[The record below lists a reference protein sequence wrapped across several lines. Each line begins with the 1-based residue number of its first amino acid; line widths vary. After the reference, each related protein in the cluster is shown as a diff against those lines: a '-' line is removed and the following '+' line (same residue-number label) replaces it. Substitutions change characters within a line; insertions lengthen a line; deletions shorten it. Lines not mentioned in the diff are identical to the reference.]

1 MSADVSVRERMVR
14 RLDGL
19 GTLVICTDLTELQ
32 AMIGPPMVNGPASLL
47 SPAPPGAD
55 NASAPAREAAAREA
69 AAPEAAAREAAAE
82 AAPAVRAAAAPGA
95 AAAPVPAVI
104 SGRISLHDLEI
115 YPHDHLVTWRGE
127 RLSLTRLERNLLT
140 QLATA
145 PVGVWTYQQ
154 LFESVWG
161 CAFLGDT
168 SSLHSAVKRLRRKLH
183 AVDDALRVHTV
194 RGVGY
199 RLSVD

>member
-1 MSADVSVRERMVR
+1 MIDDVSLVFCVTADVSVRERMVR

-19 GTLVICTDLTELQ
+19 GTLVICTDLAELQ
-32 AMIGPPMVNGPASLL
+32 AMIGGPVISGPARL
-47 SPAPPGAD
+47 PAPTT
-55 NASAPAREAAAREA
+55 ASAPAPAVAA
-69 AAPEAAAREAAAE
+69 AAPAA
-82 AAPAVRAAAAPGA
+82 AAPAV
-95 AAAPVPAVI
+95 AVAGQI
-104 SGRISLHDLEI
+104 SFGDLTI
-115 YPHDHLVTWRGE
+115 DPLDHRVTWRGE
-127 RLSLTRLERNLLT
+127 PLALTRLERNLLT

-145 PVGVWTYQQ
+145 PVGVWTYQR

-168 SSLHSAVKRLRRKLH
+168 STLHSAVKRLRRKLH

-194 RGVGY
+194 RGIGY

>member
-19 GTLVICTDLTELQ
+19 GTLVICTDLAELQ

-47 SPAPPGAD
+47 SPTAPAAVG
-55 NASAPAREAAAREA
+55 ASAAAPEA
-69 AAPEAAAREAAAE
+69 AAPEAAAEPAPAVKATAAPRAT
-82 AAPAVRAAAAPGA
+82 AAPAPAAT
-95 AAAPVPAVI
+95 
-104 SGRISLHDLEI
+104 SGRISLRDLEI
-115 YPHDHLVTWRGE
+115 YPLDHLVTWRGE

-145 PVGVWTYQQ
+145 PVGVWTYQR

>member
-1 MSADVSVRERMVR
+1 MVR

-19 GTLVICTDLTELQ
+19 GTLVICTDLAELQ
-32 AMIGPPMVNGPASLL
+32 AMIGGPVISGPARL
-47 SPAPPGAD
+47 PTPTT
-55 NASAPAREAAAREA
+55 ASAPAPAVVA
-69 AAPEAAAREAAAE
+69 AAPAAAVA
-82 AAPAVRAAAAPGA
+82 GQ
-95 AAAPVPAVI
+95 I
-104 SGRISLHDLEI
+104 NLGDLTI
-115 YPHDHLVTWRGE
+115 DPLDHRVTWRGE
-127 RLSLTRLERNLLT
+127 PLALTRLERNLLT

-145 PVGVWTYQQ
+145 PVGVWTYQR

-168 SSLHSAVKRLRRKLH
+168 SVLHSAVKRLRRKLH

-194 RGVGY
+194 RGIGY

>member
-1 MSADVSVRERMVR
+1 MSVRERMVR

-19 GTLVICTDLTELQ
+19 GTLVICTDLAELQ
-32 AMIGPPMVNGPASLL
+32 AMIGGPVISGPARL
-47 SPAPPGAD
+47 PTPTT
-55 NASAPAREAAAREA
+55 ASAPAPAVVA
-69 AAPEAAAREAAAE
+69 AAPAAAVA
-82 AAPAVRAAAAPGA
+82 GQ
-95 AAAPVPAVI
+95 I
-104 SGRISLHDLEI
+104 NLGDLTI
-115 YPHDHLVTWRGE
+115 DPLDHRVTWRGE
-127 RLSLTRLERNLLT
+127 PLALTRLERNLLT

-145 PVGVWTYQQ
+145 PVGVWTYQR

-168 SSLHSAVKRLRRKLH
+168 SVLHSAVKRLRRKLH

-194 RGVGY
+194 RGIGY

>member
-1 MSADVSVRERMVR
+1 MSVRERMVR

-19 GTLVICTDLTELQ
+19 GTLVICTDLAELQ

-47 SPAPPGAD
+47 NPAAPGAAG
-55 NASAPAREAAAREA
+55 ASA
-69 AAPEAAAREAAAE
+69 AAPEAAAAP
-82 AAPAVRAAAAPGA
+82 APAVT
-95 AAAPVPAVI
+95 
-104 SGRISLHDLEI
+104 SGRISVRDLEI
-115 YPHDHLVTWRGE
+115 YPLDHLVTWRGE
-127 RLSLTRLERNLLT
+127 PLALTRLERNLLT

-145 PVGVWTYQQ
+145 PVGVWTYQR

-194 RGVGY
+194 RGIGY

>member
-1 MSADVSVRERMVR
+1 MVR

-19 GTLVICTDLTELQ
+19 GTLVICTDLAELQ
-32 AMIGPPMVNGPASLL
+32 AMIGGPVISGPARL
-47 SPAPPGAD
+47 PTT
-55 NASAPAREAAAREA
+55 ASAPA
-69 AAPEAAAREAAAE
+69 
-82 AAPAVRAAAAPGA
+82 PALAAAAPAGA
-95 AAAPVPAVI
+95 
-104 SGRISLHDLEI
+104 GRINLGDLTIDPLE
-115 YPHDHLVTWRGE
+115 HRVTWRGE
-127 RLSLTRLERNLLT
+127 PLALTRLERNLLT

-145 PVGVWTYQQ
+145 PVGVWTYQR

-168 SSLHSAVKRLRRKLH
+168 SVLHSAVKRLRRKLH

-194 RGVGY
+194 RGIGY

>member
-1 MSADVSVRERMVR
+1 MIDDVSLVFCVTADVSVRERMVR

-19 GTLVICTDLTELQ
+19 GTLVICTDLAELQ
-32 AMIGPPMVNGPASLL
+32 AMIGGPVISGPARLTT
-47 SPAPPGAD
+47 PTT
-55 NASAPAREAAAREA
+55 ASAPA
-69 AAPEAAAREAAAE
+69 P
-82 AAPAVRAAAAPGA
+82 AAAAA
-95 AAAPVPAVI
+95 VPAVGVA
-104 SGRISLHDLEI
+104 GRINLGDLTI
-115 YPHDHLVTWRGE
+115 DPLDHRVTWRGE
-127 RLSLTRLERNLLT
+127 PLALTRLERNLLT

-145 PVGVWTYQQ
+145 PVGVWTYQR

-168 SSLHSAVKRLRRKLH
+168 SVLHSAVKRLRRKLH

-194 RGVGY
+194 RGIGY

>member
-1 MSADVSVRERMVR
+1 MSVRERMVR

-19 GTLVICTDLTELQ
+19 GTLVICTDLAELQ
-32 AMIGPPMVNGPASLL
+32 AMIGGPIISGPDRLSTTAS
-47 SPAPPGAD
+47 
-55 NASAPAREAAAREA
+55 
-69 AAPEAAAREAAAE
+69 
-82 AAPAVRAAAAPGA
+82 
-95 AAAPVPAVI
+95 AAAPVTVAPAVGAA
-104 SGRISLHDLEI
+104 GRISLGDLTI
-115 YPHDHLVTWRGE
+115 DPLDHRVTWRGE
-127 RLSLTRLERNLLT
+127 PLALTRLERNLLT

-145 PVGVWTYQQ
+145 PVGVWTYER

-183 AVDDALRVHTV
+183 AVDDTLRVHTV
-194 RGVGY
+194 RGIGY